1 MLGDLDAP
9 RGDVDGWQPGHR
21 QRVAGVH
28 RLEVHVVAA
37 VLPAENRGWI

>member
-9 RGDVDGWQPGHR
+9 RGDVDRWQPGHG

-28 RLEVHVVAA
+28 RLKVHVEAA
-37 VLPAENRGWI
+37 VLPAQDWSGI